1 LYAGLRLGEKSVPFI
16 HVDLMN
22 VSDKDLHTYGYK
34 VGRYAIGYRHEFSHL
49 INLKTEL
56 EYQTAERHQY
66 GGGHSDHNHV
76 VLKMQLAY
84 AF

>member
-1 LYAGLRLGEKSVPFI
+1 
-16 HVDLMN
+16 MN
-22 VSDKDLHTYGYK
+22 ISDKDLHTYGYK

-56 EYQTAERHQY
+56 EYQTTERYMQS
-66 GGGHSDHNHV
+66 GGHMDHKHL

-84 AF
+84 SF